1 MDIRKGKVDLFKTI
15 YMAFKPR
22 LKDILSEE
30 QMMILH
36 LHLIED
42 KCMTDI
48 ADHLQLADVDAVRE
62 ELKKIKLRI
71 AALG

>member
-36 LHLIED
+36 LHLIE
-42 KCMTDI
+42 I
-48 ADHLQLADVDAVRE
+48 NV
-62 ELKKIKLRI
+62 
-71 AALG
+71 

>member
-1 MDIRKGKVDLFKTI
+1 
-15 YMAFKPR
+15 
-22 LKDILSEE
+22 
-30 QMMILH
+30 
-36 LHLIED
+36 
-42 KCMTDI
+42 MTDI